1 MPSPRRHGSRSSG
14 LRRGKVRG
22 LVPVRFAG
30 GAAANQA
37 FARVQPANHRVAG
50 LADNVSLR
58 GQGVPRQRL
67 SSVALAGALAEI
79 ARLGGGKVESYPED
93 TTDRRVSASC
103 LYNSHLAMV
112 EKQGFQRV
120 QRLGQNHWVVSKVTR
135 QYQIRSDLPAN
146 RYASGSSLNG
156 PPFWAEESPV
166 AVRQSDCR
174 CVPRATEP
182 AHYRTRGTATCA
194 SVARLASVSHRRRQR
209 GDVLSTL
216 GKQATS
222 IDSSHTRRCPARTRQ
237 AVLRYS
243 RRRVEVLHLLSLV
256 VIPRVSHHFFWSLK
270 CQQR

>member
-1 MPSPRRHGSRSSG
+1 MRHSSSATVASGGLLVHGVPSGRKGTRHAAASEEGMPSPRRHGSRSSG

-93 TTDRRVSASC
+93 TTDRRVSASF
-103 LYNSHLAMV
+103 LYNSHLAMF

-120 QRLGQNHWVVSKVTR
+120 QRLGQNHWVVSKV
-135 QYQIRSDLPAN
+135 IA
-146 RYASGSSLNG
+146 
-156 PPFWAEESPV
+156 PV
-166 AVRQSDCR
+166 PD
-174 CVPRATEP
+174 
-182 AHYRTRGTATCA
+182 
-194 SVARLASVSHRRRQR
+194 SV
-209 GDVLSTL
+209 
-216 GKQATS
+216 
-222 IDSSHTRRCPARTRQ
+222 
-237 AVLRYS
+237 
-243 RRRVEVLHLLSLV
+243 
-256 VIPRVSHHFFWSLK
+256 
-270 CQQR
+270 